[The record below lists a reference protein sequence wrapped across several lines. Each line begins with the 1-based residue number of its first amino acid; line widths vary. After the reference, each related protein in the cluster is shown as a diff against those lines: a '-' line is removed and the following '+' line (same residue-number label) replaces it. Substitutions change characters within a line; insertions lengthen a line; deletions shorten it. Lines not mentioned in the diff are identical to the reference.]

1 MDEQDLR
8 LLRELQDGLPL
19 VPEPFRHVA
28 GRLGCTEEEVIARIR
43 ALMENGTIRKYRAR
57 INQRRAG
64 ITANALVA
72 WHIPA
77 PVNGTG
83 TILASFPGVTHCYE
97 REPVK
102 GIWDYNLYT
111 VHHGRTRSGVLAEVA
126 ELARQAGTGDYRVLF
141 STGEFKRAPAALVPE
156 ETIS

>member
-1 MDEQDLR
+1 MDDRDLR
-8 LLRELQDGLPL
+8 LLRDLQNGLPL
-19 VPEPFRHVA
+19 VPEPFGLIA

-43 ALMENGTIRKYRAR
+43 VLMDSGTIRRYRAR
-57 INQRRAG
+57 IDQRRAG

-72 WHIPA
+72 WRVPA

-83 TILASFPGVTHCYE
+83 TILASLPGVTHCYE

-111 VHHGRTRSGVLAEVA
+111 VHHGKTRTGVLAEVA
-126 ELARQAGTGDYRVLF
+126 ELASRAGTDDYLVLF
-141 STGEFKRAPAALVPE
+141 STREFKRAPAASIPE
-156 ETIS
+156 EAAP